1 MKFLS
6 NKIGIAVFLLTFFFI
21 KNEAIGQSFP
31 DIKDFSDDRLV
42 KSTLNNAY
50 FFTVETKSYKNKDII
65 EVKQELENQLKTAL
79 AKKIISN
86 VQVANNSLKSNT
98 TLNLNNEKNGKSA
111 DIIRYEFST
120 KVESKITFTEPV
132 ILFQENPKSKMIVG
146 LIAIEKSDFLDQ
158 NYTKLMFD
166 LKTLTDKVDNVLAS
180 GANNT
185 RLNQNKYND
194 FLAEKNEL
202 FSLISVQNILDPQ
215 RLSDENFQ
223 SNVKDLDAKLNEL
236 LGNIE
241 SDDFQQALIEI
252 KNKLSNIGEYN
263 DIKQFKEVANDFELL
278 LVKYPGNNAIITSKQ
293 EALKYIE
300 SKYAAKIA
308 STDLIEALTAIKN
321 LGQIDQSFI
330 IKYGDLKIQLVK
342 SAFEFYV
349 GRAERSLIN
358 KDYNNA
364 KLILRKVEEYKYYN
378 SSKYDAVLS
387 QIDDNIFK
395 QKLYDIDLLIYAK
408 NYLEAYRV
416 IIEMKKEFYLT
427 NINGL
432 NEKETR
438 VIDLLTGQKVA
449 EIKKKRPYTFQ
460 LQMGAGLI
468 SNFYNIQ
475 PNTDIANYQIQTA
488 STTYEF
494 GLYKKVNI
502 AENVKENGA
511 DRSRASAIGLKVAV
525 WVPNQSYDFTNAST
539 TPIKGGLYFK
549 SNIIEPQ
556 LSFFTLKMFNLN
568 FGKIIG
574 EIIDKEANTVLNN
587 KLDFYT
593 LTFGLRPHI
602 GNLMLNLNA
611 KLISDLSAKNY
622 VTANASL
629 VLGLNFGRRFRGYEY
644 EQVHN
649 KVLSLKNY

>member
-86 VQVANNSLKSNT
+86 VQVANNSSKSNT

-252 KNKLSNIGEYN
+252 KNKLSNIGDYN

-629 VLGLNFGRRFRGYEY
+629 VLGLNFARRFRGYEY

>member
-86 VQVANNSLKSNT
+86 VQVANNSSKSNT

-330 IKYGDLKIQLVK
+330 IKYV
-342 SAFEFYV
+342 F
-349 GRAERSLIN
+349 
-358 KDYNNA
+358 
-364 KLILRKVEEYKYYN
+364 
-378 SSKYDAVLS
+378 
-387 QIDDNIFK
+387 
-395 QKLYDIDLLIYAK
+395 
-408 NYLEAYRV
+408 
-416 IIEMKKEFYLT
+416 
-427 NINGL
+427 
-432 NEKETR
+432 
-438 VIDLLTGQKVA
+438 
-449 EIKKKRPYTFQ
+449 
-460 LQMGAGLI
+460 
-468 SNFYNIQ
+468 
-475 PNTDIANYQIQTA
+475 
-488 STTYEF
+488 
-494 GLYKKVNI
+494 
-502 AENVKENGA
+502 
-511 DRSRASAIGLKVAV
+511 
-525 WVPNQSYDFTNAST
+525 
-539 TPIKGGLYFK
+539 
-549 SNIIEPQ
+549 
-556 LSFFTLKMFNLN
+556 
-568 FGKIIG
+568 
-574 EIIDKEANTVLNN
+574 
-587 KLDFYT
+587 
-593 LTFGLRPHI
+593 
-602 GNLMLNLNA
+602 
-611 KLISDLSAKNY
+611 
-622 VTANASL
+622 
-629 VLGLNFGRRFRGYEY
+629 
-644 EQVHN
+644 
-649 KVLSLKNY
+649 